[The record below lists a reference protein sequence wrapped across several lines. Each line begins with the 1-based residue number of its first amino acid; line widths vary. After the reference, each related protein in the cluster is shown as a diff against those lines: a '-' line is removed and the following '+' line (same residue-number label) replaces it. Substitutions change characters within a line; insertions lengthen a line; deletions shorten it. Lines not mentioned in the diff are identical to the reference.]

1 MPPTHVND
9 DVANEILKALR
20 RILRKTAEYSRQLGR
35 DSGLTVPQVLCLSAI
50 GNAPAG
56 TEMTVARVAEAIHL
70 SVATASRLLDRLE
83 EAGLLVRKRT
93 ATDRRKVIVQ
103 LTPRGR
109 RKLHKLPTPLQEQF
123 RARLAELG
131 TRQQHALLDS
141 LKQVVEMMGAADLE
155 ASPVLTPEVDVKP
168 AEPRRSG

>member
-1 MPPTHVND
+1 MRPSQVND
-9 DVANEILKALR
+9 DLPNEILKALR
-20 RILRKTAEYSRQLGR
+20 RILRKTADYSRQLGR
-35 DSGLTVPQVLCLSAI
+35 DSGLTVPQVLCLAAV

-56 TEMTVARVAEAIHL
+56 TEMTVARVADAIHL

-93 ATDRRKVIVQ
+93 AADRRKVIIQ

-109 RKLHKLPTPLQEQF
+109 RKLHTLPTPLQEQF
-123 RARLAELG
+123 CARLAQLSKA
-131 TRQQHALLDS
+131 RQKALLDS
-141 LKQVVEMMGAADLE
+141 LLQVVEMMGAADLE

-168 AEPRRSG
+168 AASKKRS